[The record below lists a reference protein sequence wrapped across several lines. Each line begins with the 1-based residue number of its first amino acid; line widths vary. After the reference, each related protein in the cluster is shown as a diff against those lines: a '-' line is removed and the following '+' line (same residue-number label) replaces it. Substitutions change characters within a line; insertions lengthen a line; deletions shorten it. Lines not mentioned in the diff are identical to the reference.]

1 MRLGTTMKVLIQDL
15 PARQEIDLGAEFV
28 RAAIDGLPI
37 RAALE
42 RPEDDPEAGVARAEI
57 DLSID
62 NDIDNAVF
70 ARGTVRGWMNVAC
83 SRCVEPA
90 RVSLEEQIFASFL
103 PRAGIPAA
111 DPDDELE
118 ATEDDVDVYPYDD
131 EQVDLEPLLREQL
144 VLAIPYAPLCKP
156 DCKGLC
162 SVCGVDMNRE
172 TCTCDR
178 HIADPRLAA
187 LKDLKV

>member
-1 MRLGTTMKVLIQDL
+1 MRLGTTMKVLLQDL

-42 RPEDDPEAGVARAEI
+42 RPDDDPEAGSVRAEI
-57 DLSID
+57 DLTSDDD
-62 NDIDNAVF
+62 NVF
-70 ARGTVRGWMNVAC
+70 ARGSVRGWMEVAC
-83 SRCVEPA
+83 SRCVEPT
-90 RVSLEEQIFASFL
+90 RLPLDEHIYASFL
-103 PRAGIPAA
+103 PRAGLPTE
-111 DPDDELE
+111 DPDDERE
-118 ATEDDVDVYPYDD
+118 VTEDDVDVYPYDD
-131 EQVDLEPLLREQL
+131 EEVDLEPLLREQL

-162 SVCGVDMNRE
+162 SVCGIDLNRE
-172 TCTCDR
+172 ACTCDR
-178 HIADPRLAA
+178 HIVDPRLAA